1 MKQKFNVITST
12 CVPLPLENVDTD
24 QIIPARFLKAT
35 TREEKFF
42 GDNLFRDWRY
52 NSDGTVNKDF
62 VLNDPT
68 YSGCILVAGK
78 NFGSGSS
85 REHAAWAIAGYGFR
99 VVISSFFADIHKNN
113 ELNNFVLPVVV
124 SEDFLQE
131 LFLTIQNDPK
141 TEVEVDLPNQRV
153 TNKATGRS
161 EQFDINGYKKHCLMN
176 GLDDIDFLVQN
187 KDKIEAW
194 ECNATLRHSCRRTA
208 QQINSYK
215 RIAPLVEIMDSTLRD
230 GEQTNGVSFLPHEKL
245 VMARKL
251 LHEVNVDRI
260 EVASARVSDG
270 EKEAVSMICR
280 YARQI
285 DRLDSVEV
293 LGFVDGGLSVDWIA
307 DCGGRTINLLAKGS
321 LKHCT
326 QQLHK
331 TPEEHIADI
340 KKEVEYAHSK
350 GLSVNLYL
358 EDWSNGMKDSPEYVY
373 QLMDALTSPNPS
385 QGEGLGSSPW
395 GRLGGVSRFMLP
407 DTLGVMNPLQ
417 VVEYFRKM
425 MKRYPQT
432 HFDFHAHNDY
442 DLAVSNSLAAVLSG
456 AKGLHVTVNGL
467 GERCGNAP
475 LASVQVILKDQFHA
489 KTNINEEQLNDIS
502 RMVESFSGIA
512 VAPNQPIVGE
522 HVFTQV
528 AGVHADG
535 DTKDQLY
542 FNELM
547 PERFGRKRE
556 YALGKQSGKANIA
569 KNLEELGLELTP
581 EQTRRVTQRITEL
594 GDKKEIVT
602 QEDLPYI
609 VSDVLKHDG
618 SEDKVK
624 LISYVVSTAY
634 GLKPGANIKVEIN
647 GKQYDGSAVGDGQYD
662 AFVKAL
668 RYIYKK
674 YLNRTFPILAN
685 YQVTI
690 PPGGRTDALVQTVI
704 SWHHDGG
711 LLRTRALDA
720 DQTEAAIKAT
730 FKMLNIIENEQNL
743 TTK

>member
-1 MKQKFNVITST
+1 M
-12 CVPLPLENVDTD
+12 
-24 QIIPARFLKAT
+24 
-35 TREEKFF
+35 
-42 GDNLFRDWRY
+42 G
-52 NSDGTVNKDF
+52 
-62 VLNDPT
+62 
-68 YSGCILVAGK
+68 
-78 NFGSGSS
+78 
-85 REHAAWAIAGYGFR
+85 
-99 VVISSFFADIHKNN
+99 
-113 ELNNFVLPVVV
+113 
-124 SEDFLQE
+124 
-131 LFLTIQNDPK
+131 
-141 TEVEVDLPNQRV
+141 
-153 TNKATGRS
+153 
-161 EQFDINGYKKHCLMN
+161 
-176 GLDDIDFLVQN
+176 
-187 KDKIEAW
+187 
-194 ECNATLRHSCRRTA
+194 TA
-208 QQINSYK
+208 QQVNAYQ
-215 RIAPLVEIMDSTLRD
+215 RIPPFVEIMDSTLRD

-251 LHEVNVDRI
+251 LQNLNVDRI

-280 YARQI
+280 FAAQI
-285 DRLDSVEV
+285 DRLERVEV
-293 LGFVDGGLSVDWIA
+293 LGFVDGGKSVDWISE
-307 DCGGRTINLLAKGS
+307 CGGKVINLLAKGS

-326 QQLHK
+326 HQLHK

-340 KKEVEYAHSK
+340 KQEVAYATEK

-358 EDWSNGMKDSPEYVY
+358 EDWSNGMKDSPDYVY
-373 QLMDALTSPNPS
+373 RMMDALKSTAIK
-385 QGEGLGSSPW
+385 
-395 GRLGGVSRFMLP
+395 RFMLP

-417 VVEYFRKM
+417 VIEYFRKM
-425 MKRYPQT
+425 KKRYPKV
-432 HFDFHAHNDY
+432 HFDFHGHNDY

-475 LASVQVILKDQFHA
+475 LASVQAILKDQFHA
-489 KTNINEEQLNDIS
+489 KTNIVESQLNDIS

-522 HVFTQV
+522 NVFTQV

-535 DTKDQLY
+535 DSKDKLY
-542 FNELM
+542 YNELM

-556 YALGKQSGKANIA
+556 YALGKNSGRANIA

-624 LISYVVSTAY
+624 LISYVVNTSY
-634 GLKPGANIKVEIN
+634 GLKPGANIRVEIN
-647 GKQYDGSAVGDGQYD
+647 GKQYEAGSTGDGQYD

-685 YQVTI
+685 YQVSI

-704 SWHHDGG
+704 TWHYKDSF
-711 LLRTRALDA
+711 LRTRGLDA

-730 FKMLNIIENEQNL
+730 FKMLNIVENELNN
-743 TTK
+743 K

>member
-1 MKQKFNVITST
+1 M
-12 CVPLPLENVDTD
+12 
-24 QIIPARFLKAT
+24 
-35 TREEKFF
+35 
-42 GDNLFRDWRY
+42 G
-52 NSDGTVNKDF
+52 
-62 VLNDPT
+62 
-68 YSGCILVAGK
+68 
-78 NFGSGSS
+78 
-85 REHAAWAIAGYGFR
+85 
-99 VVISSFFADIHKNN
+99 
-113 ELNNFVLPVVV
+113 
-124 SEDFLQE
+124 
-131 LFLTIQNDPK
+131 
-141 TEVEVDLPNQRV
+141 
-153 TNKATGRS
+153 
-161 EQFDINGYKKHCLMN
+161 
-176 GLDDIDFLVQN
+176 
-187 KDKIEAW
+187 
-194 ECNATLRHSCRRTA
+194 TA
-208 QQINSYK
+208 QQVNSYQ
-215 RIAPLVEIMDSTLRD
+215 RMAPFVEIMDSTLRD

-251 LHEVNVDRI
+251 LYDVNVDRI
-260 EVASARVSDG
+260 EVASARVSEG
-270 EKEAVSMICR
+270 EREAVTRICAFAEKVGLLER
-280 YARQI
+280 
-285 DRLDSVEV
+285 VEV
-293 LGFVDGGLSVDWIA
+293 LGFVDGGKSVDWIKE
-307 DCGGRTINLLAKGS
+307 CGGQVINLLAKGS

-326 QQLHK
+326 QQLNK
-331 TPEEHIADI
+331 TPDEHISDI
-340 KKEVEYAHSK
+340 RREVEYAVQQ

-373 QLMDALTSPNPS
+373 QLMDALTLNEAVPEDSAQSTQAKAGAPKGTVAKLKI
-385 QGEGLGSSPW
+385 Q
-395 GRLGGVSRFMLP
+395 RFMLP

-417 VVEYFRKM
+417 VIEYFRKM
-425 MKRYPQT
+425 LKRYPDV

-456 AKGLHVTVNGL
+456 ARGLHVTVNGL

-475 LASVQVILKDQFHA
+475 MASVQAILKDQFHA
-489 KTNINEEQLNDIS
+489 KTSIVENQLNDLS
-502 RMVESFSGIA
+502 RMVESFSGIT

-522 HVFTQV
+522 NVFTQV

-535 DTKDQLY
+535 DSKNKLY
-542 FNELM
+542 YNELV

-556 YALGKQSGKANIA
+556 YALGKNSGRANIA

-581 EQTRRVTQRITEL
+581 EQTRRVTERITEL

-618 SEDKVK
+618 SEDRVK

-647 GKQYDGSAVGDGQYD
+647 GHQYDGSAVGDGQYD

-704 SWHHDGG
+704 SWHYKDG
-711 LLRTRALDA
+711 LLRTRGLDA

-730 FKMLNIIENEQNL
+730 FKMLNIVENEH
-743 TTK
+743 TK

>member
-1 MKQKFNVITST
+1 M
-12 CVPLPLENVDTD
+12 
-24 QIIPARFLKAT
+24 
-35 TREEKFF
+35 
-42 GDNLFRDWRY
+42 
-52 NSDGTVNKDF
+52 
-62 VLNDPT
+62 
-68 YSGCILVAGK
+68 
-78 NFGSGSS
+78 
-85 REHAAWAIAGYGFR
+85 
-99 VVISSFFADIHKNN
+99 
-113 ELNNFVLPVVV
+113 
-124 SEDFLQE
+124 
-131 LFLTIQNDPK
+131 
-141 TEVEVDLPNQRV
+141 
-153 TNKATGRS
+153 
-161 EQFDINGYKKHCLMN
+161 
-176 GLDDIDFLVQN
+176 
-187 KDKIEAW
+187 
-194 ECNATLRHSCRRTA
+194 
-208 QQINSYK
+208 
-215 RIAPLVEIMDSTLRD
+215 APLVEIMDSTLRD

-251 LHEVNVDRI
+251 LREVNVDRI

-280 YARQI
+280 YAAQI
-285 DRLDSVEV
+285 GKLDRVEV
-293 LGFVDGGLSVDWIA
+293 LGFVDGGKSVDWIVS
-307 DCGGRTINLLAKGS
+307 CGGKTINLLTKGS
-321 LKHCT
+321 LKHCIN
-326 QQLHK
+326 QLHK

-340 KKEVEYAHSK
+340 IKEVEYAHRQ

-385 QGEGLGSSPW
+385 QGGEPGSSPL
-395 GRLGGVSRFMLP
+395 GRLGEVSRFMLP

-425 MKRYPQT
+425 MKRYPDQ

-489 KTNINEEQLNDIS
+489 KTHINEDQLNDIS

-522 HVFTQV
+522 NVFTQV

-535 DTKDQLY
+535 DSKDQLY
-542 FNELM
+542 YNELM

-556 YALGKQSGKANIA
+556 YALGKQSGRANIA

-624 LISYVVSTAY
+624 LISYVVSTVSMMPSSRPCATSTRSI
-634 GLKPGANIKVEIN
+634 LTARSPSWPTTRSLFLLA
-647 GKQYDGSAVGDGQYD
+647 D
-662 AFVKAL
+662 APMPWCRQLSRGTTRVDCYVRADWMPT
-668 RYIYKK
+668 RQ
-674 YLNRTFPILAN
+674 RQPS
-685 YQVTI
+685 
-690 PPGGRTDALVQTVI
+690 R
-704 SWHHDGG
+704 
-711 LLRTRALDA
+711 LLSRC
-720 DQTEAAIKAT
+720 
-730 FKMLNIIENEQNL
+730 
-743 TTK
+743 

>member
-1 MKQKFNVITST
+1 MKQKFDIITST
-12 CVPLPLENVDTD
+12 CVPLPLENIDTD

-35 TREEKFF
+35 TREERFF

-52 NSDGTVNKDF
+52 NPDGTVVKDF
-62 VLNDPT
+62 VLNDPK
-68 YSGCILVAGK
+68 YKGCILVAGK

-113 ELNNFVLPVVV
+113 ELNNFVLPVQV
-124 SEDFLQE
+124 SEDFLSE
-131 LFLTIQNDPK
+131 LFSTIQNNPDAQ
-141 TEVEVDLPNQRV
+141 VEVDLPNQTV
-153 TNKATGRS
+153 TNKTTGRS
-161 EQFDINGYKKHCLMN
+161 EHFDINGYKKHCLMN
-176 GLDDIDFLVQN
+176 GLDDIDFLVAN
-187 KDKIEAW
+187 KDKIETW
-194 ECNATLRHSCRRTA
+194 ECNATLRPSGWRTA
-208 QQINSYK
+208 EKINTYQ
-215 RIAPLVEIMDSTLRD
+215 RILPFVEIMDSTLRD

-251 LHEVNVDRI
+251 LSDVNVDRI
-260 EVASARVSDG
+260 EVASARVSEG
-270 EKEAVSMICR
+270 EREAVTKICA
-280 YARQI
+280 YAQKNGLL
-285 DRLDSVEV
+285 DRVEV
-293 LGFVDGGLSVDWIA
+293 LGFVDGGKSIDWIA
-307 DCGGRTINLLAKGS
+307 ECGGRVVNLLAKGS

-326 QQLHK
+326 HQLHK
-331 TPEEHIADI
+331 TPEEHISDI
-340 KKEVEYAHSK
+340 KKELEYAASK
-350 GLSVNLYL
+350 GISVNLYL

-373 QLMDALTSPNPS
+373 QLMDALTFKV
-385 QGEGLGSSPW
+385 QSSMFN
-395 GRLGGVSRFMLP
+395 VQRFMLP

-417 VVEYFRKM
+417 VIEYFRKM
-425 MKRYPQT
+425 IKRYPDV

-456 AKGLHVTVNGL
+456 ARGLHVTVNGL

-475 LASVQVILKDQFHA
+475 LASVQAILKDQFQA
-489 KTNINEEQLNDIS
+489 KTSIVENQLNDLS
-502 RMVESFSGIA
+502 RMVESFSGIT

-522 HVFTQV
+522 NVFTQV

-542 FNELM
+542 FNELI

-556 YALGKQSGKANIA
+556 YALGKQSGRANIV

-581 EQTRRVTQRITEL
+581 EQTRRVTERITEL

-602 QEDLPYI
+602 QDDLPYI

-618 SEDKVK
+618 SEEKVK
-624 LISYVVSTAY
+624 LISYIVTTAY
-634 GLKPGANIKVEIN
+634 GLRPGANIKVEIN
-647 GKQYDGSAVGDGQYD
+647 GQEYEGSAVGDGQYD

-668 RYIYKK
+668 RHIYKK
-674 YLNRTFPILAN
+674 YLDRTFPTLAN
-685 YQVTI
+685 YQVSI

-704 SWHHDGG
+704 SWHYKDG
-711 LLRTRALDA
+711 LLRTRGLDA

-730 FKMLNIIENEQNL
+730 FKMLNIIEGDL
-743 TTK
+743 TK

>member
-1 MKQKFNVITST
+1 MK
-12 CVPLPLENVDTD
+12 E
-24 QIIPARFLKAT
+24 
-35 TREEKFF
+35 
-42 GDNLFRDWRY
+42 
-52 NSDGTVNKDF
+52 
-62 VLNDPT
+62 
-68 YSGCILVAGK
+68 
-78 NFGSGSS
+78 
-85 REHAAWAIAGYGFR
+85 
-99 VVISSFFADIHKNN
+99 SF
-113 ELNNFVLPVVV
+113 
-124 SEDFLQE
+124 
-131 LFLTIQNDPK
+131 
-141 TEVEVDLPNQRV
+141 
-153 TNKATGRS
+153 
-161 EQFDINGYKKHCLMN
+161 
-176 GLDDIDFLVQN
+176 
-187 KDKIEAW
+187 
-194 ECNATLRHSCRRTA
+194 
-208 QQINSYK
+208 
-215 RIAPLVEIMDSTLRD
+215 VEIMDSTLRD

-251 LHEVNVDRI
+251 LHDLNVDRI
-260 EVASARVSDG
+260 EVASARVSEG

-280 YARQI
+280 AAAQLGKL
-285 DRLDSVEV
+285 DRVEV
-293 LGFVDGGLSVDWIA
+293 LGFIDGGKSVEWISE
-307 DCGGRTINLLAKGS
+307 CGGKVINLLAKGS

-326 QQLHK
+326 HQLHK

-340 KKEVEYAHSK
+340 KKVIEYATSK
-350 GLSVNLYL
+350 GLAVNLYL
-358 EDWSNGMKDSPEYVY
+358 EDWSNGMKDSPDYVY
-373 QLMDALTSPNPS
+373 QVMDALTANSPKS
-385 QGEGLGSSPW
+385 T
-395 GRLGGVSRFMLP
+395 VIKRFMLP

-425 MKRYPQT
+425 VKRYPHA

-475 LASVQVILKDQFHA
+475 LASVQAILKDQFHA
-489 KTNINEEQLNDIS
+489 KTNIVESQLNDLS
-502 RMVESFSGIA
+502 RMVESFSGIS

-522 HVFTQV
+522 NVFTQV

-535 DTKDQLY
+535 DSKDRLY
-542 FNELM
+542 YNELI

-556 YALGKQSGKANIA
+556 YALGKQSGRANIA

-602 QEDLPYI
+602 QDDLPYI
-609 VSDVLKHDG
+609 VADVLKHDTDG
-618 SEDKVK
+618 EKVK

-647 GKQYDGSAVGDGQYD
+647 GRQYEAGATGDGQYD

-674 YLNRTFPILAN
+674 YLNRTFPFLAN
-685 YQVTI
+685 YQVSI

-704 SWHHDGG
+704 SWHYKDGI
-711 LLRTRALDA
+711 LRTRGLDA

-730 FKMLNIIENEQNL
+730 FKMLNIVENEL
-743 TTK
+743 SE

>member
-1 MKQKFNVITST
+1 M
-12 CVPLPLENVDTD
+12 
-24 QIIPARFLKAT
+24 
-35 TREEKFF
+35 
-42 GDNLFRDWRY
+42 
-52 NSDGTVNKDF
+52 
-62 VLNDPT
+62 
-68 YSGCILVAGK
+68 
-78 NFGSGSS
+78 
-85 REHAAWAIAGYGFR
+85 
-99 VVISSFFADIHKNN
+99 
-113 ELNNFVLPVVV
+113 
-124 SEDFLQE
+124 
-131 LFLTIQNDPK
+131 
-141 TEVEVDLPNQRV
+141 
-153 TNKATGRS
+153 
-161 EQFDINGYKKHCLMN
+161 
-176 GLDDIDFLVQN
+176 
-187 KDKIEAW
+187 
-194 ECNATLRHSCRRTA
+194 
-208 QQINSYK
+208 NSYQ
-215 RIAPLVEIMDSTLRD
+215 RMAPFVEIMDSTLRD

-251 LHEVNVDRI
+251 LYDVNVDRI
-260 EVASARVSDG
+260 EVASARVSEG
-270 EKEAVSMICR
+270 EREAVTRICAFAKKVGLLER
-280 YARQI
+280 
-285 DRLDSVEV
+285 VEV
-293 LGFVDGGLSVDWIA
+293 LGFVDGGKSVDWIKE
-307 DCGGRTINLLAKGS
+307 CGGRVINLLAKGS

-326 QQLHK
+326 QQLNK
-331 TPEEHIADI
+331 TPDEHISDI
-340 KKEVEYAHSK
+340 RREVEYAVQQ

-373 QLMDALTSPNPS
+373 QLMDALTLNEAVPEDSAQSTQAKAGAPKGTAAKLKI
-385 QGEGLGSSPW
+385 Q
-395 GRLGGVSRFMLP
+395 RFMLP

-417 VVEYFRKM
+417 VIEYFRKM
-425 MKRYPQT
+425 LKRYPDV

-456 AKGLHVTVNGL
+456 ARGLHVTVNGL

-475 LASVQVILKDQFHA
+475 MASVQAILKDQFHA
-489 KTNINEEQLNDIS
+489 KTSIVENQLNDLS
-502 RMVESFSGIA
+502 RMVESFSGIT

-522 HVFTQV
+522 NVFTQV

-535 DTKDQLY
+535 DSKNKLY
-542 FNELM
+542 YNELV

-556 YALGKQSGKANIA
+556 YALGKNSGRANIA

-581 EQTRRVTQRITEL
+581 EQTRRVTERITEL

-618 SEDKVK
+618 SEDRVK

-647 GKQYDGSAVGDGQYD
+647 GHQYDGSAVGDGQYD

-704 SWHHDGG
+704 SWHYKDG
-711 LLRTRALDA
+711 LLRTRGLDA

-730 FKMLNIIENEQNL
+730 FKMLNIVENEH
-743 TTK
+743 TK